1 MFSSVIAVFRG
12 SAAAPVHLK
21 VVLAPEF
28 DRVPA
33 NAFAGETPGQRA
45 LADVARA
52 PEAASGLDEA
62 GHGVVRPAAREPGGT
77 GREAADVGRVEA
89 EAGVAVASCQC

>member
-1 MFSSVIAVFRG
+1 MAVFRG

-21 VVLAPEF
+21 FVLLRSV

-33 NAFAGETPGQRA
+33 NAFAGETAGKRA

-52 PEAASGLDEA
+52 AKAASGVDEA
-62 GHGVVRPAAREPGGT
+62 GHGVVRPAARESRGT
-77 GREAADVGRVEA
+77 GGEAADVGRVEA
-89 EAGVAVASCQC
+89 EADVAGRR